1 MTSKKSVTY
10 TVNDGSYDV
19 VVVGGGPVGLYAG
32 LRSALLLLRT
42 HVVDKGRKWSRGF
55 HVPMYHTV
63 PTHPEGM
70 AGKDLINRLRKGL
83 DLHKDYVSIDDF
95 VTIEAI
101 TRYDDRFVLRGIHH
115 PTKAERTYTSR
126 VVVLATGV
134 VDRQPLIGGE
144 LTPILPYANNRLLC
158 YCVLCDGFLLPGK
171 DAAVLGNGK
180 TSILTALNL
189 LSFKA
194 TKVTI
199 LTHGTALIKNRTETE
214 EMTDLKKKLTSN
226 DVDVVTDEIL
236 SLFGLEDHQFGVRL
250 AGGREMLF
258 DIAFSAMGFHKINND
273 LAVMLDGTIDDT
285 GYVVIDD
292 DSRVLAADD
301 RPIPGLY
308 AVGDVTTNWNQLMTG
323 FGDADKAI
331 IHAWAN
337 YL

>member
-1 MTSKKSVTY
+1 VS
-10 TVNDGSYDV
+10 DGFYDV

-32 LRSALLLLRT
+32 FRSALLLLRT

-55 HVPMYHTV
+55 HVPMYHNV
-63 PTHPEGM
+63 PSHPEGM
-70 AGKDLINRLRKGL
+70 TGKDLINQLRKGL
-83 DLHKDYVSIDDF
+83 NLHKDYVSIDDF

-101 TRYDDRFVLRGIHH
+101 TRHDDLFELRGIHH
-115 PTKAERTYTSR
+115 PTKNERTYTSR

-158 YCVLCDGFLLPGK
+158 YCVLCDGFHVSGK
-171 DAAVLGNGK
+171 DAAVIGNGK
-180 TSILTALNL
+180 TALLTALDV

-199 LTHGTALIKNRTETE
+199 LTHGTALIKNGTETE
-214 EMTDLKKKLTSN
+214 ETKALKKRLTSN
-226 DVDVVTDEIL
+226 GVDVVTDEIL
-236 SLFGLEDHQFGVRL
+236 SLFGVEDHQFGVRL
-250 AGGREMLF
+250 ASGREMIF
-258 DIAFSAMGFHKINND
+258 EVAFSAMGFHKINND
-273 LAVMLDGTIDDT
+273 LVVMLGGTIDDT

-292 DSRVLAADD
+292 NSRVLTAED

-308 AVGDVTTNWNQLMTG
+308 AIGDVTMDWNQLMTG
-323 FGDADKAI
+323 FGDVDKAI
-331 IHAWAN
+331 IHAWTN

>member
-1 MTSKKSVTY
+1 
-10 TVNDGSYDV
+10 
-19 VVVGGGPVGLYAG
+19 VGLYVG

-42 HVVDKGRKWSRGF
+42 HVIDKGRKWSRGF

-70 AGKDLINRLRKGL
+70 AGKDLINRLRNGL

-115 PTKAERTYTSR
+115 PTKDERTYASR

-158 YCVLCDGFLLPGK
+158 YCVLCDGFHLPGK

-180 TSILTALNL
+180 TGMLTALDL

-194 TKVTI
+194 RKVTI
-199 LTHGTALIKNRTETE
+199 LTHGTALIKNGTETE
-214 EMTDLKKKLTSN
+214 ETTTLKKRLTSN

-273 LAVMLDGTIDDT
+273 LAVMLGGTIDDT

-292 DSRVLAADD
+292 DSRVLTADD
-301 RPIPGLY
+301 QPIPGLY

>member
-1 MTSKKSVTY
+1 VS
-10 TVNDGSYDV
+10 DGSYDV

-32 LRSALLLLRT
+32 FRSALLLLRT
-42 HVVDKGRKWSRGF
+42 HVVDKGRKWSRGY

-70 AGKDLINRLRKGL
+70 AGKDLINQLRKGL
-83 DLHKDYVSIDDF
+83 DLHKNYVSIDDF

-101 TRYDDRFVLRGIHH
+101 TRHDDLFVLKGIHH
-115 PTKAERTYTSR
+115 PTKHERTYTSR
-126 VVVLATGV
+126 VVFLATGV
-134 VDRQPLIGGE
+134 VDRQPLIDGE

-158 YCVLCDGFLLPGK
+158 YCVLCDSFLVPGK
-171 DAAVLGNGK
+171 DAAVIGNGK
-180 TSILTALNL
+180 TTLLTALDL

-199 LTHGTALIKNRTETE
+199 LTHGTALIKNEAETE
-214 EMTDLKKKLTSN
+214 ETTALKKKLTSN
-226 DVDVVTDEIL
+226 GVDVVTDEIL
-236 SLFGLEDHQFGVRL
+236 SLFGLKDHQFGVRL
-250 AGGREMLF
+250 ANGREMLF

-273 LAVMLDGTIDDT
+273 LAIMLGGTIDDT
-285 GYVVIDD
+285 GYVIIDD
-292 DSRVLAADD
+292 DSRVLDADD

-308 AVGDVTTNWNQLMTG
+308 AIGDVTTNWNQLMTG